1 MRFKLKENLFHKGC
15 VILKELLLDSV
26 VNYRY
31 TIINGKVVVIDYKG
45 ILPFIKVRK
54 EKEMR

>member
-1 MRFKLKENLFHKGC
+1 MSIGYIAYANMDGG
-15 VILKELLLDSV
+15 KELLLDSV

-45 ILPFIKVRK
+45 ILPFIKIK
-54 EKEMR
+54 EDQYGNQN